1 MDELPTTQECAE
13 IALEIIKRAMM
24 YNRVPTERATT
35 GDKPTFFVWFS
46 GHVNALDLQIQPIGW
61 GDNEPELQYEI
72 ALSPQPWRPASIIA
86 EELHDALDKMVE
98 VQKAWEEKQN
108 GE

>member
-1 MDELPTTQECAE
+1 MDKLPTTQECAE
-13 IALEIIKRAMM
+13 IVLEIIKRAMM

-35 GDKPTFFVWFS
+35 GDKPTFFVRLS
-46 GHVNALDLQIQPIGW
+46 GHVNVLYVRINPIGW
-61 GDNEPELQYEI
+61 GDNEPKLQYDI
-72 ALSPQPWRPASIIA
+72 ALSPQPWRPASLIA
-86 EELHDALDKMVE
+86 EELHDVLDKMVE

>member
-1 MDELPTTQECAE
+1 MDKLPTTQECAE
-13 IALEIIKRAMM
+13 IALEITKRAMI

-46 GHVNALDLQIQPIGW
+46 GHVNALYLRIKPIGW
-61 GDNEPELQYEI
+61 GDNEPELQYNI
-72 ALSPQPWRPASIIA
+72 SLSPQPWRPASIIA
-86 EELHDALDKMVE
+86 EELQDVLNKIIE